1 MAKFFNIV
9 GSYSPE
15 KHYTVNLQ
23 SRLVK
28 IKEFVDRGQYFTI
41 NRDRQYGKTT
51 TLKALERYL
60 STDYIVICL
69 DFQRNMS
76 ERPSEIRS

>member
-9 GSYSPE
+9 GSCSPE
-15 KHYTVNLQ
+15 EHYMVNLQ

-41 NRDRQYGKTT
+41 NRGRQYGKTT
-51 TLKALERYL
+51 TLL
-60 STDYIVICL
+60 
-69 DFQRNMS
+69 
-76 ERPSEIRS
+76 P